1 MDGEIPRFILHADL
15 DAFYSSVEQRDNPEL
30 KGKPVAVGGSPE
42 GRGVVA
48 AASYEARTYG
58 VRSAMPMRTAFRL
71 CPRLVRVSAHFD
83 RYHEVSRQIM
93 QIFHDVTPLVQP
105 LSLDEAYMDIGRVE
119 SMEQVESTARELK
132 DRVRRETLLAVTIGG
147 GTSKTVAKIASQ
159 MAKPDGLLM
168 VEAGTEREF
177 LAPLDAGILWGVGPK
192 TAQMLKRSGV
202 NTIGDI
208 ATSDDAWLR
217 RTLGKRGPE
226 LKERAQ
232 GLDDE
237 EVSPHRDTKS
247 VSAETTMAEDVGNEE
262 ELLEITSRL
271 GHGVA
276 GRIHESGLRGK
287 TVSVKLRLS
296 DFTTFTRQVTL
307 ATPTDDEDTIAR
319 EACDLLR
326 REIKPG
332 RKFRL
337 VGVGV
342 SNFQEDYQLALWP
355 GGSR

>member
-1 MDGEIPRFILHADL
+1 MDAAIPRYVLHADL
-15 DAFYSSVEQRDNPEL
+15 DAFYASVEQRDNPEL

-71 CPRLVRVSAHFD
+71 CPALVRVSARFD

-93 QIFHDVTPLVQP
+93 SIFHDLTPLVQP

-119 SMEQVESTARELK
+119 SMEDVEGTARALK

-159 MAKPDGLLM
+159 VAKPDGLLM
-168 VEAGTEREF
+168 VQVGAERQF
-177 LAPLDAGILWGVGPK
+177 LDPLDAGSLWGVGPK
-192 TAQMLKRSGV
+192 TAQMLKRNGI

-208 ATSDDAWLR
+208 ANSDDGWLR

-232 GLDDE
+232 GLDTE
-237 EVSPHRDTKS
+237 AVSPHRDTKS
-247 VSAETTMAEDVGNEE
+247 ISAETTMAEDVGDEE
-262 ELLEITSRL
+262 TLVEIASRL

-276 GRIHESGLRGK
+276 DRIQRSGLRGK

-307 ATPTDDEDTIAR
+307 PAPTDDDETITR
-319 EACDLLR
+319 EACDLVQ

-342 SNFQEDYQLALWP
+342 SNFQEDYQLALWK
-355 GGSR
+355 